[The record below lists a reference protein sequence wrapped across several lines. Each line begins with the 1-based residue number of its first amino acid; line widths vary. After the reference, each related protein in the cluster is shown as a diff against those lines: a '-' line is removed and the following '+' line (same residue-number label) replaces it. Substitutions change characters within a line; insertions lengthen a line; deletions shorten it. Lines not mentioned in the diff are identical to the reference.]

1 MEFEPAGRSPRDFV
15 DFMHSV
21 YSLETFTSI
30 VDKGE
35 GLKNDDL
42 RVGVY
47 KMCKWMNNETIF
59 VGGFFFDKFEKMK

>member
-47 KMCKWMNNETIF
+47 KMCKWME
-59 VGGFFFDKFEKMK
+59 